1 MVFTPQQSG
10 SNLSG
15 TLSLGSFSPI
25 PVSGTVGADNSVV
38 LAGSGPIQLNAT
50 LALTTWRGTV
60 AGNSIAGTFQYTIT
74 TSAPIGTGTVS
85 GTFVI
90 TR

>member
-10 SNLSG
+10 NNLTG
-15 TLSLGSFSPI
+15 TLSLGAFSPI
-25 PVSGTVGADNSVV
+25 PVSGTVGSDNVAV

-60 AGNSIAGTFQYTIT
+60 VGNSLTGTLQYTIT

-85 GTFVI
+85 GSFTI